1 MILLRVQIP
10 ASPYGKAENM
20 GATFSQRITDAVP
33 FLDDVADRVQ
43 PKVQAIVDR
52 GGARLRNVVDG
63 VWFGTPL
70 HPALTD
76 VPVGSWTAAVTF
88 DALEV
93 ATGSRALRNAADAS
107 LALGVAG
114 GFAAAALGLSDW
126 RYLSGGS
133 RRMGTAHALLNAGGL
148 ALNTAS
154 LILRATGRR
163 RAGQVAFLS
172 GYSLVGMGAHLGGEL
187 SYGYGLRVNR
197 NVFQPVGP
205 DEFTAVLDEAE
216 LPDSGLRRVELAG
229 AGVLL
234 SRSSNGGVCAI
245 AATCNHFGGPLEQ
258 GDREGDT
265 VVCPLHKS
273 RFDLCSGEVIDGP
286 AVFPQSRYEARVR
299 DSRIEVKASEE
310 NVERKVTQG

>member
-1 MILLRVQIP
+1 V
-10 ASPYGKAENM
+10 ENM
-20 GATFSQRITDAVP
+20 GATFSQRITDAMP
-33 FLDDVADRVQ
+33 FLDSVADRVQ
-43 PKVQAIVDR
+43 PKVQAIIDE

-63 VWFGTPL
+63 VWFGSPL

-76 VPVGSWTAAVTF
+76 VPVGSWTAAITF
-88 DALEV
+88 DALGV
-93 ATGSRALRNAADAS
+93 VTGSRTLRNAADAS

-133 RRMGTAHALLNAGGL
+133 RRMGTAHALLNTVGL
-148 ALNTAS
+148 ALSTTS

-172 GYSLVGMGAHLGGEL
+172 GYSLVGVGAHLGGEL

-205 DEFTAVLDEAE
+205 NEFTAVLDEAE
-216 LPDSGLRRVELAG
+216 LPDFGLHRVELDG
-229 AGVLL
+229 TGVLL
-234 SRSSNGGVCAI
+234 SRADSGEICAI

-265 VVCPLHKS
+265 VVCPWHKS
-273 RFDLCSGEVIDGP
+273 RYKLCSGEVIDGP
-286 AVFPQSRYEARVR
+286 GVFPQSRYETRVHDGKVEIR
-299 DSRIEVKASEE
+299 AAEE
-310 NVERKVTQG
+310 NVQEKVR

>member
-1 MILLRVQIP
+1 
-10 ASPYGKAENM
+10 M
-20 GATFSQRITDAVP
+20 GATFSQRITDAMP
-33 FLDDVADRVQ
+33 FLDGIADRVQ
-43 PKVQAIVDR
+43 PKVQAVVDR

-63 VWFGTPL
+63 VWFGSPL

-76 VPVGSWTAAVTF
+76 VPVGSWTAAITF
-88 DALEV
+88 DALDI

-114 GFAAAALGLSDW
+114 GFAAATLGLSDW

-133 RRMGTAHALLNAGGL
+133 RRMGTAHALLNAVGL
-148 ALNTAS
+148 ALNTTS
-154 LILRATGRR
+154 LVLRATGRR

-197 NVFQPVGP
+197 NVFQPAGP
-205 DEFTAVLDEAE
+205 DEFAAVLDEDE
-216 LPDSGLRRVELAG
+216 LPDSGLRRVELDG

-234 SRSSNGGVCAI
+234 SRAGSGEICAI

-265 VVCPLHKS
+265 VVCPLHNS
-273 RFDLCSGEVIDGP
+273 RFDLCSGAALDGP
-286 AVFPQSRYEARVR
+286 AVFPQSHYETRVR
-299 DSRIEVKASEE
+299 DGRIEVKAAAE
-310 NVERKVTQG
+310 NIQEKVT